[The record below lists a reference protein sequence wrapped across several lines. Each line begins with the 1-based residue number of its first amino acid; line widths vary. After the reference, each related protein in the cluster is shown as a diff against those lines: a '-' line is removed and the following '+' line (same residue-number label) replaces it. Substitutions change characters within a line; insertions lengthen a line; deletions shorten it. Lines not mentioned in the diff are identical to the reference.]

1 MSHILVV
8 DDEPQIRAMLSAML
22 QQQGYQVTEAEDGEA
37 ALQIARSTQV
47 DLIILDLLMPGKE
60 GLETLMAFRKEKA
73 PPKIIAVS
81 GGSRTI
87 GTDFLPAAIKLGA
100 SRSFR
105 KPFRCE
111 ELLEAIRELI

>member
-8 DDEPQIRAMLSAML
+8 DDEPQIRAMLSAVL
-22 QQQGYQVTEAEDGEA
+22 QQDGYQVSEAEDGA
-37 ALQIARSTQV
+37 GALQISRSTKI

-60 GLETLMAFRKEKA
+60 GLETLMAFRKEKD

-81 GGSRTI
+81 GGSRMF
-87 GTDFLPAAIKLGA
+87 GADFLPAALKLGA

-111 ELLEAIRELI
+111 ELLAAIRELI

>member
-8 DDEPQIRAMLSAML
+8 DDEPQIRAMLSTLL
-22 QQQGYQVTEAEDGEA
+22 QQNGYQVSEAEDGA
-37 ALQIARSTQV
+37 VALQISSSTKIDV
-47 DLIILDLLMPGKE
+47 IILDLLMPGKE
-60 GLETLMAFRKEKA
+60 GLETLMAFRKEKD

-87 GTDFLPAAIKLGA
+87 GTDFLPAALKLGA

-105 KPFRCE
+105 KPFRTE
-111 ELLEAIRELI
+111 ELLEAIRELL